1 MVKQAKKTHLPR
13 RKPRAGVTRSPFPFL
28 QGREKDVALIDHLI
42 DRIDQGGST
51 LVISGEPGIGK
62 SALLAA
68 AKHRADECGFLVL
81 SMAGVLAEAHC
92 RSLGLSRHYVHS

>member
-51 LVISGEPGIGK
+51 LVINGEPGIGK

-68 AKHRADECGFLVL
+68 AKQSRTSLRCTRRPACRRVCGSAPVFPD
-81 SMAGVLAEAHC
+81 C
-92 RSLGLSRHYVHS
+92 RGPPRG